1 MARTQITVLLTVF
14 ILLSF
19 SGSALD
25 FNVEVQPKPE
35 AGIFQ
40 PSSNSNGSYFNSS
53 VTIDNSGSVGCEF
66 RVKGDI
72 SQGGQKV
79 QRYSSVYRVWP
90 GDVTDAEFFYIPI
103 NYTGQVDV
111 NLSMQYCDRE
121 EHVGSYSF
129 ESKEKIVP
137 NKTIKS
143 KTLEVGERDALV
155 SIEQET
161 GMLIPQNYPPYW
173 KVGTVEI
180 ENSTANVEYDP
191 TLFREG
197 EEIVYTVIENRTVKG
212 KTTVVLEDEETQFE
226 EFMRKLSN
234 WF

>member
-1 MARTQITVLLTVF
+1 MARTQITVLLTAF

-40 PSSNSNGSYFNSS
+40 PSSDSTGAYFNSS
-53 VTIDNSGSVGCEF
+53 VAIENSGSVGCEF
-66 RVKGDI
+66 RFKGDVE
-72 SQGGQKV
+72 QGDQKV

-90 GDVTDAEFFYIPI
+90 GDLTDAEFFYIPI

-121 EHVGSYSF
+121 EHVDSYSF
-129 ESKEKIVP
+129 ESNETILP
-137 NKTIKS
+137 NKTIES
-143 KTLEVGERDALV
+143 KTLEVDDREAVV
-155 SIEQET
+155 SIDQEE

-173 KVGTVEI
+173 KVGSVEI
-180 ENSTANVEYDP
+180 KNSTANIEYDP
-191 TLFREG
+191 TLFRKG
-197 EEIVYTVIENRTVKG
+197 EEIVYTVVENQTVKG
-212 KTTVVLEDEETQFE
+212 KTTVVLEDEETRFE
-226 EFMRKLSN
+226 EFVRKLSN